1 MRRLALAWLGTCAL
15 QQLAGRGGA
24 QEGCRQTALTCV
36 CEDDDGDEWD
46 VNSLRGEKTTTGE
59 RADGGEW
66 EYRLDLCG
74 NVDADD
80 CALSV
85 QALREYQ
92 PDSECE
98 MLALAQDDA
107 RPGVRKIPGGAREGI
122 ELAFTYGTGANE
134 RTFTL
139 ELECDEDGGDEEPG
153 EVEGDGNDVSAV
165 WLTDA
170 ACGAGPGPP
179 PGPDPDPDPDPEP
192 EPGPCVSPSPSSF
205 SLAWECA

>member
-1 MRRLALAWLGTCAL
+1 MPFLYFLTFLRNKEELTRLRHL
-15 QQLAGRGGA
+15 
-24 QEGCRQTALTCV
+24 E
-36 CEDDDGDEWD
+36 
-46 VNSLRGEKTTTGE
+46 
-59 RADGGEW
+59 
-66 EYRLDLCG
+66 
-74 NVDADD
+74 
-80 CALSV
+80 LSV
-85 QALREYQ
+85 ANEANREKLGKFLKGRKLREYQ

-98 MLALAQDDA
+98 MLSLAQDDT

-170 ACGAGPGPP
+170 TCGAGPGPP